1 MSGSDWSRRE
11 FLKSAAACSLA
22 GALPATWACRRSPSS
37 PARPN
42 ILVLFTDDQRYG
54 SIRALGNPF
63 VRTLHMD
70 AIVQNGTAFTRAY
83 IMGSYSGAVC
93 MPSRAMLLTGRSLFH
108 LKDRGME
115 IPPEQRMLPEV
126 FREAGYTTFG
136 TGKWHNGRP
145 AFARC
150 FGAGAEIFFGGMS
163 DHWNVPV
170 YDYDPS
176 GEYASRTPVIP
187 DPGASNEIQYRNY
200 QHIVDGKHSSEL
212 FTDAAVS
219 FLDRHHKD
227 SNPFF
232 MYVSYTAPH
241 DPRTVPREY
250 LDMYDPDTIPLPR
263 NFLPRHPFDNGELE
277 IRDELLATFPRTE
290 KEVRRHLAEYYAT
303 ITHLDDQIGRVL
315 EALRRTGR
323 SRDTLIVFAADN
335 GLALGQHGLMG
346 KQNLYEHSVHVPL
359 VLSGPGIPIGTQV
372 SSLCCLN
379 DLFPTLCDLAGLES
393 PSGIWGRSLAPVL
406 KEQAPGPHEDLLCV
420 YKDYQRAVLWDRWK
434 LIRYRVGGT
443 FTTQLFDLE
452 QDPWEMRNLAGHP
465 EHRRLLSELTT
476 RLQDLMRR
484 AGQTSDWIFEDSG
497 HGDV

>member
-11 FLKSAAACSLA
+11 FLKSAAACGLA
-22 GALPATWACRRSPSS
+22 GALPVTWACRQTPQ
-37 PARPN
+37 AGPN
-42 ILVLFTDDQRYG
+42 VLILFTDDQRYG
-54 SIRALGNPF
+54 TIRALGNPHI
-63 VRTLHMD
+63 RTPHMD
-70 AIVQNGTAFTRAY
+70 SLVQSGTAFTRAY
-83 IMGSYSGAVC
+83 IMGSFSGAVC

-108 LKDRGME
+108 LKKQGGE
-115 IPPEQRMLPEV
+115 IPREHRMLPEV

-150 FGAGAEIFFGGMS
+150 FGAGDEIFFGGMS

-170 YDYDPS
+170 YDYDPD
-176 GEYASRTPVIP
+176 GAYAARTPVISN
-187 DPGASNEIQYRNY
+187 PGASNQIQYRGY

-212 FTDAAVS
+212 FSDAAVS
-219 FLDRHHKD
+219 FLEHQHRGRT
-227 SNPFF
+227 PFF
-232 MYVSYTAPH
+232 LYVSYTAPH
-241 DPRTVPREY
+241 DPRTVPQEY
-250 LDMYDPDTIPLPR
+250 LDMYDPESIPLPE

-277 IRDELLATFPRTE
+277 IRDELLAGFPRTE
-290 KEVRRHLAEYYAT
+290 AEVRRHLAEYYAT

-323 SRDTLIVFAADN
+323 FQDTLIVFAADN

-359 VLSGPGIPIGTQV
+359 ILSGPGIPADAQE
-372 SSLCCLN
+372 SALCYLN
-379 DLFPTLCDLAGLES
+379 DVFPTLCELAGLEG
-393 PSGIWGRSLAPVL
+393 PAGIWGRSLAPVL
-406 KEQAPGPHEDLLCV
+406 KTEAPGPHEGLLFV

-434 LIRYRVGGT
+434 LIRYRVGET

-452 QDPWEMRNLAGHP
+452 EDPWEMFNLAGRP
-465 EHRRLLSELTT
+465 EHRQRVSDLTS

-484 AGQTSDWIFEDSG
+484 AGKASDWVFENPEI
-497 HGDV
+497 GDT